1 MRKLLTLLLFAF
13 VLSVSGTVSMNI
25 AGVPTDCSSL
35 GGDPDNDGV
44 CTDGATYSPCDTGQT
59 IDCDDNCPNK
69 NNVVSNP
76 NNSQKDND
84 DDGRGNVCDNCK
96 NLDNFDQLDTDG
108 DAGPFGD
115 NDGGDACDPDDDNDG
130 VPDTSDINDTDPQ
143 VCSDGDGD
151 GCDECSLNPTSTSTP
166 NSSPWPVYT
175 PVAEASDGPDT
186 DSDGLCD
193 VGDPCPIDNTNVDA
207 NNDGFCELDTT
218 GGAYP
223 PCPDGQSSPGFCIDN
238 CPNKKNAGQADN
250 DGDGMGNKCDSC
262 KNDPDNDIDGDS
274 VCGDVDNC
282 PTISNSLQE
291 NLDSDSAGDACD
303 VCPLDS
309 GDTDADGDGFCEEDT
324 PGNGPLC
331 NNGAQPGDACVD
343 NCPDEFNGMQRD
355 NDNDGLGNACDNCK
369 NDANSD
375 QLDTD
380 GDADSPNDTDGGDV
394 CDPCPFDSTNV
405 DTDDDGFCDDGDGNG
420 TPGDGV
426 ICSPGASTDE
436 QCDDNCTDNA
446 NDDQAD
452 GDADSVG
459 DVCDNCPDVM
469 NADQDDEA
477 DGDGVGTACD
487 NCTDD
492 ANPDQE
498 DNDGDA
504 DTPND
509 VDGGDV
515 CDPDDDNDGVDDDD
529 DTDPFDPQACE
540 DVDVDTCDDCSENG
554 TDFEPYTPDIT
565 NDGPDDDGD
574 GLCDDGDGIAFTPF
588 TTHAINGPQTIFRQA
603 AYEIVPNSQ
612 AVDFITSANLN
623 LGANMVALDVK
634 ANGKILFA
642 VESTQ
647 TVPNGNG
654 VIKLLPG
661 VIYRWT
667 GTQIKVQLK
676 PSTVGVALTTINALD
691 QTGGN
696 SYLFSVDENKTLRVD
711 GQTFRLFPSQVW
723 RLKPNGTP
731 KLQLVQGFAGF
742 GFDNVDGVDQL
753 PDGRMAIS
761 AKENNVGYGIFHA
774 EVYIWDP
781 ATDDVIESN
790 LLSPLGVDDSAGFTL
805 IDQE

>member
-1 MRKLLTLLLFAF
+1 M
-13 VLSVSGTVSMNI
+13 
-25 AGVPTDCSSL
+25 
-35 GGDPDNDGV
+35 
-44 CTDGATYSPCDTGQT
+44 CTDGAGDGATYTPCVTGQT
-59 IDCDDNCPNK
+59 TGCDDNCPDK
-69 NNVVSNP
+69 HNVVSNP
-76 NNSQKDND
+76 ANSQKDND
-84 DDGRGNVCDNCK
+84 GDGRGNVCDNCR
-96 NLDNFDQLDTDG
+96 NVDNFDQLDTDG

-130 VPDTSDINDTDPQ
+130 VADGSDTDSIDPQ
-143 VCSDGDGD
+143 VCSDADGD
-151 GCDECSLNPTSTSTP
+151 SCDECSLNPTSTSTP
-166 NSSPWPVYT
+166 NSPAWPVYT
-175 PVAEASDGPDT
+175 PAGTGADGPDA
-186 DSDGLCD
+186 DSDGVCD
-193 VGDPCPIDNTNVDA
+193 AG
-207 NNDGFCELDTT
+207 
-218 GGAYP
+218 
-223 PCPDGQSSPGFCIDN
+223 DN
-238 CPNKKNAGQADN
+238 CPNRSNSNQNDADS
-250 DGDGMGNKCDSC
+250 DGVGNKCD
-262 KNDPDNDIDGDS
+262 
-274 VCGDVDNC
+274 
-282 PTISNSLQE
+282 
-291 NLDSDSAGDACD
+291 
-303 VCPLDS
+303 
-309 GDTDADGDGFCEEDT
+309 
-324 PGNGPLC
+324 
-331 NNGAQPGDACVD
+331 
-343 NCPDEFNGMQRD
+343 
-355 NDNDGLGNACDNCK
+355 NCK
-369 NDANSD
+369 DDANSD

-380 GDADSPNDTDGGDV
+380 GDADSPNDTNGGDVCDPCRLDPTNVDTDGDGYCDDGAGDGLSTYTPCTTGNSDPPQDCDDNCPTVAQNNNNGTQRDNDGDGIGNACDNCKDDANSDQLDADGDADSPNDTVGGDV

-405 DTDDDGFCDDGDGNG
+405 DTDGDGFCDDGDGNG
-420 TPGDGV
+420 TPGDGT
-426 ICSPGASTDE
+426 ICSPGASTGE
-436 QCDDNCTDNA
+436 QCDDNCTDDE

-452 GDADSVG
+452 GDADTVG

-469 NADQDDEA
+469 NVDQDDEA

-492 ANPDQE
+492 ANPGQE

-529 DTDPFDPQACE
+529 DTDPFDPQVCE

-554 TDFEPYTPDIT
+554 TDFEPYTPDIA

-574 GLCDDGDGIAFTPF
+574 GLCDDGDQISFTPF

-603 AYEIVPNSQ
+603 AYEIEPNSQ
-612 AVDFITSANLN
+612 TVDFITSANLN

-642 VESTQ
+642 VESAQ

-654 VIKLLPG
+654 VIQLLPG

-667 GTQIKVQLK
+667 GTAIKVQLK
-676 PSTVGVALTTINALD
+676 PSSIGVALTTINALD

-731 KLQLVQGFAGF
+731 KLELVQGFAGF

-781 ATDDVIESN
+781 ATDDVVESY
-790 LLSPLGVDDSAGFTL
+790 LLSPLGVDDNAGFTL
-805 IDQE
+805 IGEE